1 MEKQIFQLIQ
11 SYDSI
16 IISRHKSPDLD
27 AYGSQFGLYY
37 ALKNRF
43 PNKKI
48 YAIGDTNAL
57 NHFQEMDKVEKGVLE
72 KSLLMILDTSVK
84 QMLLDDSY
92 LYADKVV
99 IIDHHQN
106 DSDLKYDLYY
116 RNTEISSCSEMIATF
131 LINNKIEITNESAK
145 ALFMGIVGDTGRF
158 LFANV
163 KPETFKVAAALLE
176 TGIDLLPLY
185 NSMYIESLKM
195 KKVKGEYL
203 NSFLLSKNNVGYR
216 KNDAEFLK
224 KHQLDSNTVS
234 RGLAN
239 QLSGIKEIPIWA
251 NFTYDLTSG
260 MILCELRSRE
270 FPIVDVAKKYGGG
283 GHLLACGCTV
293 ATWEE
298 TDLIIKDLDHLLEEN
313 HG

>member
-1 MEKQIFQLIQ
+1 MEKQIYQLIQ

-57 NHFQEMDKVEKGVLE
+57 NHFQEMDEVGRGVLE
-72 KSLLMILDTSVK
+72 KSLLLILDTSVK
-84 QMLLDDSY
+84 QMLFDDSY

-106 DSDLKYDLYY
+106 DSDLKYELYY
-116 RNTEISSCSEMIATF
+116 RNTEISSCSEMIASF
-131 LINNKIEITNESAK
+131 LINNKIEITKEAASP
-145 ALFMGIVGDTGRF
+145 LFMGIVGDTGRF

-163 KPETFKVAAALLE
+163 KPETFRIAAILLE
-176 TGIDLLPLY
+176 TGIELLPLY

-224 KHQLDSNTVS
+224 RHQLDSNTVS
-234 RGLAN
+234 RGMAN
-239 QLSGIKEIPIWA
+239 QLSGIREIPIWA
-251 NFTYDLTSG
+251 NFTYDLGTDK
-260 MILCELRSRE
+260 ILCELRSRE

-283 GHLLACGCTV
+283 GHLLACGCMV
-293 ATWEE
+293 SSWEE
-298 TDLIIKDLDHLLEEN
+298 TDQIINDLDHLLEEK